1 MSPRFLPTLDPSPLG
16 LQRLYARLLLAV
28 LAPLA
33 LLHAVLWALG
43 ATTPLAMVLE
53 AAIALLAW
61 RLLVAAEGHGPTGR
75 PVAPAL
81 ALSAIGVLGVA
92 AAFETGGVGSP
103 TVVLVIATVAF
114 AGLLFDGTTLIRL
127 TSTLVVAYT
136 LFALALPRGIASAAL
151 ESQGNTSFFAWGRLP
166 VAELAALVQNVAYL
180 GLAAYT
186 AHAAKGRLHT
196 QWSQMQQR
204 ARRDV
209 LTQLPN
215 RLGFHEDLLRVL
227 EQPAAIE
234 IPMAVLMVDL
244 DLFKQVND
252 RFGHAVGD
260 DVLRQTGHILRETVG
275 PMDHVARLGGE
286 EFVVAAMATDTHHAV
301 DLAGR
306 IVRAFR
312 THPWHQ
318 IRPELKVTCSV
329 GIAVLTPDAVRAG
342 PRAALAHAIEKADS
356 ALYHVKGNGRDGY
369 HLAPDMPSTALAAAG
384 APRTL
389 ALDRGPSGAPGA
401 R

>member
-1 MSPRFLPTLDPSPLG
+1 MSSRFLTSFDPSPLG
-16 LQRLYARLLLAV
+16 LQRLYARLLLAM

-33 LLHAVLWALG
+33 LLHAALWALG
-43 ATTPLAMVLE
+43 ATTPLAMALE
-53 AAIALLAW
+53 AAIAILGW
-61 RLLVAAEGHGPTGR
+61 RLLASASERGPTGR
-75 PVAPAL
+75 PIAPAL
-81 ALSAIGVLGVA
+81 AMCAIGLLGVA

-103 TVVLVIATVAF
+103 QVVLVIATIAF
-114 AGLLFDGTTLIRL
+114 AGLLFDGVTLIRL
-127 TSTLVVAYT
+127 ACTLAAAYI
-136 LFALALPRGIASAAL
+136 LFALALPRGIATAAL
-151 ESQGNTSFFAWGRLP
+151 ETQAGSSFFAWQRLP
-166 VAELAALVQNVAYL
+166 VTELAALVQNVVYF

-244 DLFKQVND
+244 DHFKQVND

-260 DVLRQTGHILRETVG
+260 DVLRQTGFILRETVG

-286 EFVVAAMATDTHHAV
+286 EFVVAAMATDTHHAL

-329 GIAVLTPDAVRAG
+329 GIALLTPDAVRAG
-342 PRAALAHAIEKADS
+342 PRAALTHALERADS
-356 ALYHVKGNGRDGY
+356 ALYHVKGNGRDGF
-369 HLAPDMPSTALAAAG
+369 HLAPDLPSTALAASG
-384 APRTL
+384 TPRTL
-389 ALDRGPSGAPGA
+389 SLDRGPSGARGA

>member
-1 MSPRFLPTLDPSPLG
+1 MSHKFLTTFDPSPLG
-16 LQRLYARLLLAV
+16 LQRLYACLLLAM

-43 ATTPLAMVLE
+43 ATTPLAMAVE
-53 AAIALLAW
+53 ASIALLAW
-61 RLLVAAEGHGPTGR
+61 RLLVAATDVGHR
-75 PVAPAL
+75 RRAIAPSL
-81 ALSAIGVLGVA
+81 ALSAIGVLGIV

-103 TVVLVIATVAF
+103 QVILVVATTAF

-127 TSTLVVAYT
+127 TTTLVLTYAV
-136 LFALALPRGIASAAL
+136 FALALPHGITSAAL
-151 ESQGNTSFFAWGRLP
+151 ETQRGTPFLAWQRLP
-166 VAELAALVQNVAYL
+166 VTALAALAQNVVYL
-180 GLAAYT
+180 CLAAYT
-186 AHAAKGRLHT
+186 AHAAKTRLHT
-196 QWSQMQQR
+196 QWAQMQQR

-215 RLGFHEDLLRVL
+215 RLGFQEDLLRVM
-227 EQPAAIE
+227 EQPAAVE

-244 DLFKQVND
+244 DHFKQVND
-252 RFGHAVGD
+252 RYGHAIGD
-260 DVLRQTGHILRETVG
+260 DVLRHTGQILRETVG

-312 THPWHQ
+312 THPWNHV
-318 IRPELKVTCSV
+318 RADLKVTCSV
-329 GIAVLTPDAVRAG
+329 GIAVLTPDVVRGGARG
-342 PRAALAHAIEKADS
+342 ALALALERADG

-369 HLAPDMPSTALAAAG
+369 YLAPDVAAAPLAATG
-384 APRTL
+384 TPRTL
-389 ALDRGPSGAPGA
+389 SLDRGPSGAPTP